1 MKRNSSSKFE
11 GEGGASSDSKFT
23 HALNANKLKF
33 GFSFSGADG
42 ELGNSNEDMGDLPRA
57 LQKPGHIFNSD
68 LENYRSEN
76 FEEKNEI
83 TSSMHVADKNS
94 VGLSFSDEDNYL
106 KE

>member
-42 ELGNSNEDMGDLPRA
+42 ELGNSNEDMGDLPKA

-76 FEEKNEI
+76 FEDKNEI
-83 TSSMHVADKNS
+83 TASMHVSDKSS
-94 VGLSFSDEDNYL
+94 VGL
-106 KE
+106 